1 MKEIV
6 IKAIYTL
13 FGLNA
18 ASGLVYTSDTIYAIS
33 DQSNAL
39 YEYSIAKDSMSYHSL
54 DGKSV
59 NHHIK
64 KSKKY
69 DWEAILQDGD
79 VLIIAGSGSKP
90 QRAQSFV
97 YHLGEQTSESLDMSY
112 LYEIMTD
119 FSEISSEDFNIEGL
133 VKYKEDYIFINRG
146 NGPKNFNA
154 LMFVQGRNFVDDFNT
169 FTIPIKLPQINGVNT
184 GFSDGIVVNDHL
196 LFLAT
201 AENKASTYEDGAIGG
216 TLIGAIDLKKMKLKF
231 TEVIS
236 TTQKFEGIALHSI
249 DGKNIRLLLCEDPDN
264 NESSL
269 STIYMLE
276 ARLKKKI

>member
-1 MKEIV
+1 
-6 IKAIYTL
+6 
-13 FGLNA
+13 
-18 ASGLVYTSDTIYAIS
+18 
-33 DQSNAL
+33 
-39 YEYSIAKDSMSYHSL
+39 
-54 DGKSV
+54 
-59 NHHIK
+59 
-64 KSKKY
+64 
-69 DWEAILQDGD
+69 QDGD

-97 YHLGEQTSESLDMSY
+97 YHLEEQTSESLDMSY

-216 TLIGAIDLKKMKLKF
+216 TLIGAID
-231 TEVIS
+231 
-236 TTQKFEGIALHSI
+236 
-249 DGKNIRLLLCEDPDN
+249 
-264 NESSL
+264 
-269 STIYMLE
+269 
-276 ARLKKKI
+276 